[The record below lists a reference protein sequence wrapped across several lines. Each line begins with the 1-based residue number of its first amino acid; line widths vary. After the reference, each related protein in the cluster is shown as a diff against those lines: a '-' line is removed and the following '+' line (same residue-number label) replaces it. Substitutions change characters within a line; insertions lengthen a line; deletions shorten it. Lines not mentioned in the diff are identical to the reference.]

1 MNQST
6 TQISLKY
13 GLISGV
19 IMASY
24 SLLSYMKIIDS
35 FDPTMKW
42 LGMLFSLIVAVCII
56 YFCLNEI
63 KNFQG
68 GYLKFGKGVSSSLL
82 VGVISGVISG
92 LVSSFYLKFIDNS
105 FLEASKD
112 QVIAEYEKAGMT
124 PQQIDT
130 SLNYVEMMMHP
141 GVLFVFGIISALIF
155 STIIG
160 LIISSILQKEKSVF
174 E

>member
-6 TQISLKY
+6 TQITLKY

-19 IMASY
+19 IMAIY
-24 SLLSYMKIIDS
+24 SLLGYMKIFDTFDS
-35 FDPTMKW
+35 TVKW
-42 LGMLFSLIVAVCII
+42 VSMCFSLIVAILFI
-56 YFCLNEI
+56 YLCLREI
-63 KNFQG
+63 KIFQD
-68 GYLKFGKGVSSSLL
+68 GYLKFGKGVSSSILL
-82 VGVISGVISG
+82 GVISGVISG
-92 LVSSFYLKFIDNS
+92 LFSGFYLKFIDNS
-105 FLEASKD
+105 FVEASKD

-124 PQQIDT
+124 PEQIDT

-141 GVLFVFGIISALIF
+141 GVLFVLGIISSLIF

-160 LIISSILQKEKSVF
+160 LVISGILQKEKSVF